1 MLVAYISHK
10 NLTEKFVPEQGSFVF
25 GRNPHGPGPRKVLPD
40 LYVSGDHLKVD
51 ELPDGRV
58 RLENLSKKVSVNL
71 ATGEALAPGNVQDV
85 SLPVRLTLG
94 ETIVQLEKN
103 EGELEE
109 VGLQTIARPIG
120 MRSSHPLSGLALQD
134 EQVSP
139 QMLARWFEGLV
150 SVQRASASSGEFFR
164 QTAQA
169 VVELIG
175 LDFGLVL
182 RRRDGAWEV
191 LARHEIE
198 GRYEAGYS
206 QTVLD
211 RVHRERQTY
220 YQDPSPAG
228 ATTSLMG
235 VGAVVAAPVF
245 DVHEEVIG
253 AVYGARFR
261 RSGLAG
267 LAIRPLEA
275 QLIQVLAASVSAG
288 LARVQSEADAARRRV
303 QFEQFFSP
311 ELARE
316 LDRDPNLLDGR
327 EREVTILFSD
337 LRGFSRLAER
347 LDPHDVCLLAQDV
360 MDRLTE
366 RVREFG
372 GTVVSY
378 SGDGMMALWNAPADQ
393 RDHAVLACRAALAMQ
408 AEMPV
413 VEAAWKDRLAFPLRL
428 GVGLNTGRALVGNTG
443 SRSKFMY
450 GPQGHAVNLASRVE
464 GATKQLGS
472 PILIT
477 ESTNAQLGGA
487 FATRRLCRARVV
499 GIDGGVDLYELYA
512 TDADDAWRAE
522 RDTYEEG
529 LALYESGRW
538 WDACRILYPLLVE
551 RNKEH
556 DLPTLTLVGRCV
568 DCLKGPQASFDPVFV
583 LGQK

>member
-1 MLVAYISHK
+1 MLLAYVSHK
-10 NLTEKFVPEQGSFVF
+10 NHTEKVVIERGSLVI
-25 GRNPHGPGPRKVLPD
+25 GRNPQGPTPRKVLPD
-40 LYVSGDHLKVD
+40 PFVSGDHLRIE
-51 ELPDGRV
+51 ELPGGRI
-58 RLENLSKKVSVNL
+58 RLENLSRKVTVNL
-71 ATGEALAPGNVQDV
+71 ASGEVLLPGDLREVMP
-85 SLPVRLTLG
+85 PVRMTLG
-94 ETIVQLEKN
+94 ETVLQLEGADD
-103 EGELEE
+103 EPEE
-109 VGLQTIARPIG
+109 QSLQTIARPLG
-120 MRSSHPLSGLALQD
+120 PRPNQTLSRLPLD
-134 EQVSP
+134 NEQISAEV
-139 QMLARWFEGLV
+139 LARWFEGLV
-150 SVQRASASSGEFFR
+150 SVQRASASTGEFFR
-164 QTAQA
+164 QTARA

-175 LDFGLVL
+175 LDCGLVL
-182 RRRDGAWEV
+182 QHRADGWNV
-191 LARHEIE
+191 LARHDANAQND
-198 GRYEAGYS
+198 AGYS
-206 QTVLD
+206 RTVLD
-211 RVHRERQTY
+211 RVYRERQTY
-220 YQDPSPAG
+220 FQDPSPG
-228 ATTSLMG
+228 SATRSLVD
-235 VGAVVAAPVF
+235 VGAVVAAPVL
-245 DVHEEVIG
+245 DEQGQVAG

-261 RSGLAG
+261 RSGG
-267 LAIRPLEA
+267 FGVAIRPLEA
-275 QLIQVLAASVSAG
+275 QLMQVLAASVSAG
-288 LARVQSEADAARRRV
+288 LARVQSEADTARRRV

-337 LRGFSRLAER
+337 LRGFSRHSER
-347 LDPHDVCLLAQDV
+347 LDPRDVCLLAQDV

-393 RDHAVLACRAALAMQ
+393 HDHAVLACRAALAMQ

-477 ESTNAQLGGA
+477 ESTNAQLGGQ

-499 GIDGGVDLYELYA
+499 GIDGCVDLYELYA
-512 TDADDAWRAE
+512 TVADDAWRAE
-522 RDTYEEG
+522 RDTYESG
-529 LALYESGRW
+529 LTLYEAGRW
-538 WDACRILYPLLVE
+538 WEACRTLYALLAGHE
-551 RNKEH
+551 TNY
-556 DLPTLTLVGRCV
+556 DLPTLTLVGRCIE
-568 DCLKGPQASFDPVFV
+568 CLKGPQTSFDPVFV